1 MNGNPLKG
9 NYIGSDMP
17 MAEGFKANC
26 EYFKLGFLDR
36 SLVSLGT
43 QFCEILPLLWL
54 KSGAIGKRPETT
66 EEPQM
71 LVLPENHFAVLVEEA
86 SFAEFAKQVAECDSI
101 DTVYFVTNSE
111 AAFHEMSAN
120 IGVKNT
126 HQLYREY
133 IDNFVIGARRNT
145 K

>member
-1 MNGNPLKG
+1 
-9 NYIGSDMP
+9 
-17 MAEGFKANC
+17 
-26 EYFKLGFLDR
+26 
-36 SLVSLGT
+36 
-43 QFCEILPLLWL
+43 
-54 KSGAIGKRPETT
+54 
-66 EEPQM
+66 M
-71 LVLPENHFAVLVEEA
+71 LVLPENRFAVLAEEGA
-86 SFAEFAKQVAECDSI
+86 FAEFARQVAECGSI

-133 IDNFVIGARRNT
+133 IDNFVIGARRDA